1 LVLVKKN
8 QVDKSERDV
17 QNANKELQKAKE
29 ALDESYK
36 LLQEIKSPTSGNISQ
51 MQASRMIFNF
61 QREKI
66 LENKKWIDFTQNQLT
81 LATQKLKEDTIEYEK
96 FKYLE
101 LQEKEKILKEIKIAQ
116 AKELDEIALMTFKQK
131 EEK

>member
-116 AKELDEIALMTFKQK
+116 AKELDEIALMTFSRKNR
-131 EEK
+131 

>member
-1 LVLVKKN
+1 MVLVKKN

-116 AKELDEIALMTFKQK
+116 AKELDEIALMTFSRKNR
-131 EEK
+131 